1 MMLRKLKF
9 DVRVLTVLMK
19 ACKTTRNV
27 ELAEHWIRKV
37 FDNTCACMR
46 CLFVLRVRVYV
57 CACMY
62 ARVCMICAYG
72 ANESVHD
79 SQFRLAN
86 IGLGMR

>member
-1 MMLRKLKF
+1 MCVHAVL
-9 DVRVLTVLMK
+9 VCVACARV
-19 ACKTTRNV
+19 
-27 ELAEHWIRKV
+27 
-37 FDNTCACMR
+37 CM
-46 CLFVLRVRVYV
+46 RVYV